1 MNLIYKKLFED
12 LPPKLQKDYGKY
24 LFGDFR
30 KLNEPD
36 TEKEKELFRFVNSWI
51 EGFNGGK
58 PNKKIILAL
67 KTLQKL
73 KKYEPEILNSETN
86 VLYRGIKYNLQ
97 KLGLKKIKKDDFE
110 FNKSTGFWT
119 SKKTYSYTPHTSIQ
133 SWTPVLKGV
142 LKTVQ
147 NIMKDRGE
155 TIHSNPKSYFIIFKT
170 SFSQQSLLF
179 NHNFMNKLSNKF
191 IGIEEDEVIHI
202 GNSKI
207 KVQILLSEEDHDMA
221 FFDEFDKE

>member
-36 TEKEKELFRFVNSWI
+36 TKKEKELFDHIDSWI
-51 EGFNGGK
+51 KGFSGKK
-58 PNKKIILAL
+58 PNQKVILAL

-86 VLYRGIKYNLQ
+86 VLYRGIKYNFQ

-110 FNKSTGFWT
+110 FNKSIGFWI
-119 SKKTYSYTPHTSIQ
+119 SKKTYSYTPHTLIQ
-133 SWTPVLKGV
+133 SWTPVLEGV
-142 LKTVQ
+142 LKTVTAV
-147 NIMKDRGE
+147 MKDRGKGIYSTPE
-155 TIHSNPKSYFIIFKT
+155 SYYIIFKT
-170 SFSQQSLLF
+170 VFPQQSLLF
-179 NHNFMNKLSNKF
+179 NHNFMNQLSNF
-191 IGIEEDEVIHI
+191 SIGIQENEVIHI
-202 GNSKI
+202 GSSRFKI
-207 KVQILLSEEDHDMA
+207 QILLSKINYNMA
-221 FFDEFDKE
+221 FGE